1 MSTVSTKIDRTLAGK
16 EFLSTGEAAEMLG
29 LGRDTVQH
37 YCQGDDP
44 RNKAEKLGR
53 DWMIP
58 KSEVERYKRE
68 RRDYNRED

>member
-1 MSTVSTKIDRTLAGK
+1 MSTKIDKTLVGK
-16 EFLSTGEAAEMLG
+16 ELLSTAEAAEILG
-29 LGRDTVQH
+29 LGKETVQH

-44 RNKAEKLGR
+44 RIKAEKLGR

-58 KSEVERYKRE
+58 RSEVERYDRE